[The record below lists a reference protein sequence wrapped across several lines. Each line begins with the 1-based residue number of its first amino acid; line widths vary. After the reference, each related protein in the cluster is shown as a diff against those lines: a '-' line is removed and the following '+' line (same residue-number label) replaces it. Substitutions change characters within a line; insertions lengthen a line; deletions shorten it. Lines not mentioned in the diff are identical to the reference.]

1 MELRQYWD
9 ILIDRA
15 AIVVITFVV
24 ATVVAA
30 TMVFA
35 FPQVGGSYQASLSF
49 AVKPAPLQTSPPY
62 YYPANYYDYIA
73 SEYANDDLIWV
84 VETPEF
90 MNGLKGQFQGRP
102 GGMPSGSIK
111 GEKAHRVV
119 KLTITAGSAE
129 GAMSL
134 ARAVGGAL
142 TAPDASQKYFSTF
155 TSRPQSISLI
165 QSPQLVAQPAGRN
178 LFLNLVARGLVGL
191 FLGVGLAFLVEYLD
205 TTVRPNE
212 VEDLLGWR
220 VLGEIPGRGLP
231 RRSAAPARPSA
242 LVRGTVAE

>member
-9 ILIDRA
+9 ILVDRA
-15 AIVVITFVV
+15 AVVLITFVV
-24 ATVVAA
+24 AAAVAA

-62 YYPANYYDYIA
+62 YYPANYYDYVA

-119 KLTITAGSAE
+119 KLTITAASAD

-134 ARAVGGAL
+134 ARAVGSAL
-142 TAPDASQKYFSTF
+142 AAPDAGQKYFSSF
-155 TSRPQSISLI
+155 TNRPQSISLI
-165 QSPQLVAQPAGRN
+165 QPPQLVSQPAGRN
-178 LFLNLVARGLVGL
+178 LILNLAVRSLVGL
-191 FLGVGLAFLVEYLD
+191 FLGVGLAFLLEYLD
-205 TTVRPNE
+205 TTVRANE
-212 VEDLLGWR
+212 VEELLGWR

-231 RRSAAPARPSA
+231 QLAPAPARPSA
-242 LVRGTVAE
+242 LVRGTVTE